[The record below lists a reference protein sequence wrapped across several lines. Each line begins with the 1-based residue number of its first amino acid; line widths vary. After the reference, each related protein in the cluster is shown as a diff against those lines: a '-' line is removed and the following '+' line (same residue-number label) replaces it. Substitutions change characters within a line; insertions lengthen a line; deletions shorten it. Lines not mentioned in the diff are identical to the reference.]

1 MLVSESL
8 AHVSTKQGTQG
19 TEYNIHNFSFPLVC
33 DLASAIS
40 GVKFLTP

>member
-1 MLVSESL
+1 MLVSEPL

-19 TEYNIHNFSFPLVC
+19 TEYIHNFSFPLVC